1 MRKYKDAFIGLV
13 IGLIIGMSISMYRL
27 KECQEQN
34 DIIKDLIIESP

>member
-1 MRKYKDAFIGLV
+1 
-13 IGLIIGMSISMYRL
+13 MSISIYRL

>member
-1 MRKYKDAFIGLV
+1 MTKYKDAFIGLV
-13 IGLIIGMSISMYRL
+13 IGLIIGMSISIYRL